1 MILGLSLF
9 AGGCSNDQIDDH
21 IISLQDKISD
31 VTASDST
38 EQEDQEPSLSPVS
51 DNTTKKASRP
61 ASGSM
66 SIFAVNSST
75 KHSWMTNSMTAVSQ
89 K

>member
-38 EQEDQEPSLSPVS
+38 EQERSGAFPRKNVFIWMSL
-51 DNTTKKASRP
+51 P
-61 ASGSM
+61 AHCW
-66 SIFAVNSST
+66 ILTVHT
-75 KHSWMTNSMTAVSQ
+75 
-89 K
+89 